1 MKKFIE
7 LLESQLGYAEK
18 SNGYTKF
25 GDWYGSSVEFDAD
38 YTNAPWCD
46 MYLSWAAKKLG
57 YEDWIGQFAYTVYHA
72 EWFREQDAW
81 GTVPKPGAI
90 VFFDWGGSKKIDNI
104 DHVGIV
110 TRVEGKVVHT
120 IEGNIDGG
128 VAKRKERDASKI
140 VGYGYPEKIKA
151 RLDREA
157 SEKKTIIT
165 SATATPDNFVAL
177 KPQPDLLSSLLPS
190 IVPLEREP
198 ETARKPES
206 AEKTS
211 APTGETVAKAA
222 SKSAPKSTASEKTSS
237 GTSGTSGETAETPP
251 AAASAP
257 PQTAAGRTTTTGKH
271 AKPSTADTNSFAAV
285 PAPVVAEPATSLPE
299 LGTPAVLAPVLL
311 AALAIIAHAK
321 AKQAGI
327 RLAPAGGGSARP
339 SRRAGSHRSGGRR
352 APGRRRI
359 TRNAPL
365 AATALTA
372 QDTSLTTAALTATA
386 LTTQDSAAPVTASA
400 EATLL
405 ALETASTWNAFSV
418 PDTRRGTAAG
428 RATGAGRESVP
439 SRGTAA
445 AGREAAHGPASDV
458 TTARP
463 TAFPVEFPTT
473 TVPVARV
480 EEIASTER
488 TRLPYQGRRRFAERP
503 VAESSTFSQDA
514 PLRGRRH
521 RRAETSTFV
530 QDAAPRGRRHRRAES
545 STFLQEPAA
554 FHQDAPT
561 RGRRHRRPEPSVN
574 ATVPSVP
581 RPTAPADGDILAPV
595 AHRRAAHRTQAP
607 TTV

>member
-38 YTNAPWCD
+38 YSNAPWCD

-81 GTVPKPGAI
+81 GTTPKPGAI

-110 TRVEGKVVHT
+110 TRVEGKVIHT

-128 VAKRKERDASKI
+128 VAKRKEREASKI

-165 SATATPDNFVAL
+165 SSTATPDNFVAL
-177 KPQPDLLSSLLPS
+177 QPQPDLLSSLIPS
-190 IVPLEREP
+190 IAPLEREA
-198 ETARKPES
+198 ETAHRPES
-206 AEKTS
+206 AKKTS
-211 APTGETVAKAA
+211 APTRETVAKAT
-222 SKSAPKSTASEKTSS
+222 SKTAPKSAASEKTSS
-237 GTSGTSGETAETPP
+237 GTPGRTAETSS

-285 PAPVVAEPATSLPE
+285 PAQAAAEPATSLPE
-299 LGTPAVLAPVLL
+299 LGSPTVLAPVLL

-321 AKQAGI
+321 AKQSGV
-327 RLAPAGGGSARP
+327 RLAPAGGDSTRP

-352 APGRRRI
+352 RAPGRRRI
-359 TRNAPL
+359 TRNTPLAATALTAQDAPL

-372 QDTSLTTAALTATA
+372 QDA
-386 LTTQDSAAPVTASA
+386 AAPVTASA

-405 ALETASTWNAFSV
+405 ALETASTWDAFSV
-418 PDTRRGTAAG
+418 PDSRQEAAAG
-428 RATGAGRESVP
+428 GTAGREAAP
-439 SRGTAA
+439 GRGTG

-458 TTARP
+458 TTVRP

-488 TRLPYQGRRRFAERP
+488 TRLPYQGRRRFTERP

-530 QDAAPRGRRHRRAES
+530 QDAPRGRRHRRAET
-545 STFLQEPAA
+545 STFVQEPAA
-554 FHQDAPT
+554 FRQDAPT
-561 RGRRHRRPEPSVN
+561 RGRRHRRPDPAVN
-574 ATVPSVP
+574 AAVP

-595 AHRRAAHRTQAP
+595 AYSGHRAAHRTEAP
-607 TTV
+607 TAV